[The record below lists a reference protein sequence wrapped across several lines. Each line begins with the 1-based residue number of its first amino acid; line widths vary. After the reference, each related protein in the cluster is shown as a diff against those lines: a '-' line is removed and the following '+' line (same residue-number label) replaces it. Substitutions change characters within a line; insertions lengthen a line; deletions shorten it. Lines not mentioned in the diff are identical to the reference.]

1 MSDKRR
7 EEIEKKRAKLAALR
21 QQRQDRQRSDLER
34 RQAGGQA
41 TPDVRLFC
49 TYRVITHKHGIQ
61 ISGTSRR
68 DIDDLVSALVGTR
81 SHTGVDSSDFTPS
94 SSIPGT
100 PAMGHPASLPVQTTF
115 GSGRVSRQSDFHERA
130 SVAATTLV
138 GTTSS
143 ATDHVIE
150 R

>member
-1 MSDKRR
+1 VAMLLLTYACSF
-7 EEIEKKRAKLAALR
+7 EI
-21 QQRQDRQRSDLER
+21 SH
-34 RQAGGQA
+34 
-41 TPDVRLFC
+41 
-49 TYRVITHKHGIQ
+49 YSHKYGIQ
-61 ISGTSRR
+61 IPSTSRR
-68 DIDDLVSALVGTR
+68 DIDDLVNALVGGTR

-100 PAMGHPASLPVQTTF
+100 PAMGHTASLPVHTTF
-115 GSGRVSRQSDFHERA
+115 GSGRASRLSDSHERT
-130 SVAATTLV
+130 SVATSTLV

>member
-41 TPDVRLFC
+41 TPEVRSLLVC
-49 TYRVITHKHGIQ
+49 VISHKHGFQ

-68 DIDDLVSALVGTR
+68 DIDDLVSALVGGTR
-81 SHTGVDSSDFTPS
+81 SQTGVDSSDFTPS

-100 PAMGHPASLPVQTTF
+100 PAMGHPSSLPVQTAF

-130 SVAATTLV
+130 SALV